1 MRPPPHNVKLYS
13 NPLMQGVLWGA
24 ALLTGHVLV
33 ESLLKV
39 QRAVSGWELAAY
51 VLLLPVFVLMA
62 ISAHTWRALLGRAVL
77 LSTLTFAYLL
87 WAGLTAQPGF
97 GGR

>member
-1 MRPPPHNVKLYS
+1 
-13 NPLMQGVLWGA
+13 MQGVLWVL
-24 ALLTGHVLV
+24 ALLSGHALV
-33 ESLLKV
+33 EGMLKAH
-39 QRAVSGWELAAY
+39 RAVSGWELAAY

-62 ISAHTWRALLGRAVL
+62 VSAHTWRALLGRAVL

-97 GGR
+97 GGT

>member
-1 MRPPPHNVKLYS
+1 MRLSASAVKLLS
-13 NPLMQGVLWGA
+13 SPLIQGGLWVL
-24 ALLTGHVLV
+24 ALLAGHGGV
-33 ESLLKV
+33 ESMLAA
-39 QRAVSGWELAAY
+39 QRAVSGWEMAAY

-62 ISAHTWRALLGRAVL
+62 VTARTWRALLGRAVL

-97 GGR
+97 GGA